1 MPLQLGIVLNEEI
14 EAYHACASISHS
26 RLHYFAENFPSDY
39 HAKYIARTAEKEEH
53 KPHFDFGHAVEAR
66 CISEAEFRARVA
78 VSPYDEFRTNESKA
92 WRRSQWAAGRV
103 VMKSEE
109 AALVQ
114 KCFEAIMRN
123 RDARAIIEGA
133 TPQVTF
139 RAQVGAIC
147 LQARS
152 DFWAPAGVRLPSDG
166 GETGPLDADLKT
178 TDSLHDF
185 EPQAINLGYDHAA
198 VFYRAVIRLVLARL
212 GGVPEDELPFVR
224 RLFIAV
230 DKSQFP
236 QCTVYSPTDELL
248 DIAERE
254 VMGTPDEPGLLPR
267 LISHYVTNNWPGAPE
282 RGVIKAPY
290 WKRKKANA

>member
-1 MPLQLGIVLNEEI
+1 MPLPLGIVLNEGI
-14 EAYHACASISHS
+14 EAYHASASISHS
-26 RLHYFAENFPSDY
+26 KLHFFSQNFASDYYAKYVAGFAEG
-39 HAKYIARTAEKEEH
+39 EGH

-66 CISEAEFRARVA
+66 CISETEFRARVA
-78 VSPYDEFRTNESKA
+78 VSPYDEFRTNVSKD
-92 WRRSQWAAGRV
+92 WRGEQWSAGRV
-103 VMKSEE
+103 VMKSAE

-114 KCFEAIMRN
+114 KCFEAVMRN
-123 RDARAIIEGA
+123 RDARAIIEGS

-152 DFWAPAGVRLPSDG
+152 DFWSPAGVRLHDG

-185 EPQAINLGYDHAA
+185 DAQAVNLGYDHAA
-198 VFYRAVIRLVLARL
+198 VFYRSVIRLVLARL
-212 GGVPEDELPFVR
+212 GGVSEEELPFVSR
-224 RLFIAV
+224 RFIAV

-236 QCTVYSPTDELL
+236 ACTVYTLPEELL

-254 VMGTPDEPGLLPR
+254 VLGTPEEPGLLPR
-267 LISHYVTNNWPGAPE
+267 LISHYVTDTWPGAPE
-282 RGVIKAPY
+282 RAELEVPY
-290 WKRKKANA
+290 WKRRKVR